1 MPGAPDPRSVFVNV
15 PFDRRYERLFATLI
29 STLVS
34 LGQTPHCVLEVRE
47 RGQGRLARIY
57 DLLGSCGVSIHDLSR
72 AGTPVRFNMPFE
84 LGLACSLALSGAAH
98 DVVVLDSE
106 PYRLDRTI
114 SDYKGRD
121 PLIHGHRVDD
131 LVDCLAD
138 VFQVAREPT
147 PAVLKTEARF
157 VRRSAREIARTYGG
171 TLFRP
176 SAFRALVAA
185 SADRARQQGLI
196 AP

>member
-1 MPGAPDPRSVFVNV
+1 MVGTSDPGSVFLNV
-15 PFDRRYERLFATLI
+15 PYDSQYERLFATLVA
-29 STLVS
+29 TLVS
-34 LGQTPHCVLEVRE
+34 LGQTPRCVLEVRE

-57 DLLGSCGVSIHDLSR
+57 DLLGSCGISIHDLSR
-72 AGTPVRFNMPFE
+72 TGTPARFNMPFE
-84 LGLACSLALSGAAH
+84 LGLACSLALAGAAH

-121 PLIHGHRVDD
+121 PLIHHNRVDD
-131 LVDCLAD
+131 LVDCIAD

-147 PAVLKTEARF
+147 PQMLKAEARF
-157 VRRSAREIARTYGG
+157 LRKSAREIAAQYGG

-176 SAFRALVAA
+176 AAFRALIAA
-185 SADRARQQGLI
+185 SAERARQQGFI
-196 AP
+196 PP